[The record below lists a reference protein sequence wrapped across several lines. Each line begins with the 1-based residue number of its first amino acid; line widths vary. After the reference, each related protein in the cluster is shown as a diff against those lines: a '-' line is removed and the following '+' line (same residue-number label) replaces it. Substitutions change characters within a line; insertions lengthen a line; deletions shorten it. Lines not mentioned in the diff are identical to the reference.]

1 MHGSGSLRSPA
12 KSSRLQIRLRAAML
26 FSLLRLLQALQLLL
40 LHSSG
45 VLLHPPAIPLSSTLF
60 QLMLPL
66 IPPQLSRLRAAVLL
80 SLLRLRRSAH
90 LRLRATM
97 LVSLLRL
104 FQTLQLSLLLMCLLS
119 WNFLGSKWASME
131 WAPA

>member
-26 FSLLRLLQALQLLL
+26 FSLLRLFQALQLLL
-40 LHSSG
+40 LHSTG

-66 IPPQLSRLRAAVLL
+66 ILPQLSRLRAAVLL
-80 SLLRLRRSAH
+80 SLLLLLQA
-90 LRLRATM
+90 L
-97 LVSLLRL
+97 LLRTRPA
-104 FQTLQLSLLLMCLLS
+104 TLLKSESRSHQRLSC
-119 WNFLGSKWASME
+119 
-131 WAPA
+131 